1 MNFRKFIKFSNEM
14 MKISNEIAKFPELED
29 KISYSDDEQDS
40 INFPLN
46 LDLQQNSNLLLR

>member
-1 MNFRKFIKFSNEM
+1 M
-14 MKISNEIAKFPELED
+14 MKISNEIVKLPELED

>member
-1 MNFRKFIKFSNEM
+1 M
-14 MKISNEIAKFPELED
+14 MKISNEIVKFPELED
-29 KISYSDDEQDS
+29 KKSYSDDEQDS